1 MFKSMVVSF
10 YLSALFPL
18 SQRLMLTARTGL
30 CGELRQMLPQLFFD
44 PGKSCP
50 ASGNT
55 GVGYFCQR
63 LVRKP
68 SLYFFKKRSYSSGDR
83 MDWNSSNRA
92 AAGSSDV
99 KNRPAVSVSLY
110 PVS

>member
-30 CGELRQMLPQLFFD
+30 CGELRQMLPQLLFD

-63 LVRKP
+63 LVRKAIP
-68 SLYFFKKRSYSSGDR
+68 VFF
-83 MDWNSSNRA
+83 
-92 AAGSSDV
+92 
-99 KNRPAVSVSLY
+99 
-110 PVS
+110 